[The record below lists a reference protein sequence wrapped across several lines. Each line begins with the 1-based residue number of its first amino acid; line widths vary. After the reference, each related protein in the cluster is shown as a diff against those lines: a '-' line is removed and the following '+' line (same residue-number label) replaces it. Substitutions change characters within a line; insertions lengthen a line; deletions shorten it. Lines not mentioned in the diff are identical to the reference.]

1 MPTVIL
7 RVISKIGELVRRRDR
22 RLPRVGT
29 TCLLLAVALVTAACA
44 GSDAATPSDRPV
56 IVVSYP
62 VLGAVVADVVGDQA
76 QVRVLM
82 GNGADPHDWSPSA
95 KDIAAVRNADLVVVN
110 GLDLEEG
117 LHDAL
122 DEAEAAG
129 VPVFEATDHLA
140 VRNLEHGDGDQP
152 GDHGD
157 EHAGGDPHFWVDP
170 VSMSSVVDGLV
181 TTIADELGLD
191 VTARATEV
199 RAGLAAVDA
208 QTRTKVATLPQT
220 RRKLVTGHESLGY
233 FADRYGFEQIGAVVP
248 SLSSQAESS
257 AAQLAELDEQIRRA
271 GVSVVFT
278 EIGTPAAVAKA
289 VARETG
295 ATLVPLATHTL
306 PSDGKYRT
314 FIAELADR
322 IVAALSA

>member
-1 MPTVIL
+1 MIL
-7 RVISKIGELVRRRDR
+7 RIISETEGRDGHRRNR
-22 RLPRVGT
+22 RLLGAGT
-29 TCLLLAVALVTAACA
+29 SCLLLVVALVTAACSTGPGSA
-44 GSDAATPSDRPV
+44 GDGGRPV

-62 VLGAVVADVVGDQA
+62 VLAAVVAEVVGDQA

-122 DEAEAAG
+122 AEAEAAG
-129 VPVFEATDHLA
+129 VPVFEATDHLT
-140 VRNLEHGDGDQP
+140 VRSLERGDGVP
-152 GDHGD
+152 AKDHGD
-157 EHAGGDPHFWVDP
+157 ERHGGDPHFWVDP
-170 VSMSSVVDGLV
+170 VSMSSVVGGLA
-181 TTIADELGLD
+181 TTLADELGLD

-199 RAGLAAVDA
+199 RAGLATLDE
-208 QTRTKVATLPQT
+208 QTRTKVATLAET

-289 VARETG
+289 VARETD
-295 ATLVPLATHTL
+295 ATLVELATLTL
-306 PSDGKYRT
+306 PADGKYRT